1 MYRQPN
7 ETRKQLQIIL
17 YWDCWTSPQAEG
29 QTLTIINDVPMDLH
43 RLPPANRITVKR
55 PANGSLGVFWC
66 MCSCACLHAYLNS
79 MHMTVLLLVMSYN
92 ENVERMLA
100 LTYHKKSANMSKFGG
115 KCNLT
120 TLQNSKP
127 SKITG
132 LLTTENRA
140 RAKCG
145 GDKTK
150 KKCCT
155 NTDWRD
161 NVLPPRSTTLCEST
175 VWSNLPSIYT
185 DVQNIRCLRKNRH
198 TKHARTHVHTH
209 KKRCNG
215 LGTPKPN
222 PIKPSIWSDSV

>member
-55 PANGSLGVFWC
+55 PANGSLGVFRC

-79 MHMTVLLLVMSYN
+79 MHVTVLLLVMSYN

-127 SKITG
+127 SKVQQRSPGYSQQRTG
-132 LLTTENRA
+132 PELSVEGTKLKRNAAQTQTDVTMCFLHGPLLYVNLLYGQI
-140 RAKCG
+140 C
-145 GDKTK
+145 
-150 KKCCT
+150 
-155 NTDWRD
+155 
-161 NVLPPRSTTLCEST
+161 
-175 VWSNLPSIYT
+175 LPSI
-185 DVQNIRCLRKNRH
+185 
-198 TKHARTHVHTH
+198 RTC
-209 KKRCNG
+209 K
-215 LGTPKPN
+215 
-222 PIKPSIWSDSV
+222 ISDA

>member
-43 RLPPANRITVKR
+43 RLPPANRIAVKR

-66 MCSCACLHAYLNS
+66 MSACISQLNARDR
-79 MHMTVLLLVMSYN
+79 VLLLVMSYN

-127 SKITG
+127 SKVQQRSPGYSQQRTG
-132 LLTTENRA
+132 PELSVEGTKLKRNAAQTQTDVTMCFLHGPLLYVNLLYGQI
-140 RAKCG
+140 C
-145 GDKTK
+145 
-150 KKCCT
+150 
-155 NTDWRD
+155 
-161 NVLPPRSTTLCEST
+161 
-175 VWSNLPSIYT
+175 LPSI
-185 DVQNIRCLRKNRH
+185 
-198 TKHARTHVHTH
+198 RTC
-209 KKRCNG
+209 K
-215 LGTPKPN
+215 
-222 PIKPSIWSDSV
+222 ISDA